1 MARTYLSTLSPRRRW
16 GIAGCAA
23 GIVLVITAAVGNPW
37 SWSTI
42 SQLQSKPVG
51 DRVPLLAGALSVFH
65 WTVKPGESGAPAG
78 QSTSHWIAGLVLDL
92 GWPLLVLLGTRMLA
106 GGLALRRAKL
116 SLVLGVWSVS
126 TLTAA
131 ATGLIAGLVD
141 HHVDSVMRIVDLP
154 LTGAVPTGDVLALQ
168 AATMGLLGAVLG
180 WLPGVT
186 AAIGYSV
193 GRETATS
200 PVTEEDKAEN
210 SLVTTGEMRTLDLEA
225 LESLRKARR
234 RSTEGAL
241 PDAATSTFFAA
252 E

>member
-106 GGLALRRAKL
+106 GGLALR
-116 SLVLGVWSVS
+116 
-126 TLTAA
+126 
-131 ATGLIAGLVD
+131 
-141 HHVDSVMRIVDLP
+141 
-154 LTGAVPTGDVLALQ
+154 
-168 AATMGLLGAVLG
+168 
-180 WLPGVT
+180 
-186 AAIGYSV
+186 
-193 GRETATS
+193 
-200 PVTEEDKAEN
+200 
-210 SLVTTGEMRTLDLEA
+210 
-225 LESLRKARR
+225 
-234 RSTEGAL
+234 
-241 PDAATSTFFAA
+241 
-252 E
+252 